1 MDISLTSREVN
12 EGRLIIVSNR
22 LPVSLEKKGRGFT
35 AKPSV
40 GGLATGMSSVF
51 TSRGGRWVG
60 WPGLQTSPAARVQRQ
75 KITQVLAERHCR
87 PVFMT
92 QEEIDHFYHGFAND
106 TIWPLFHYFPQYADY
121 DELFWKHYVDVNQK
135 FCEAVLE
142 LAQPGDTIWVHDYH
156 LLLLP
161 RMIREASPEVSIGFF
176 LHIPFPAYEIFR
188 ALPWR
193 REILEGLLGA
203 DLIGFHTYDYVRDF
217 LDSIRRILGLDSHMG
232 QIHIQNRMAKVD
244 CFPMGIDYDRYHDG
258 ADLPEVVAEAD
269 DIRRELGD
277 RQTILSID
285 RLDYSKG
292 ILHRLEAFDR
302 FLGERRGE
310 HHRVTL
316 ILLVVPSRTEVE
328 KYAGL
333 KRLIDQKVGQIN
345 GRYGSI
351 GWVPIWYLYRSLP
364 FEKLM
369 ALYRLADVAM
379 VTPLRD
385 GMNLVAKEYVA
396 AQTNGDGALV
406 LSEMA
411 GSAKELGEA
420 FIVNPNNIEHV
431 AAMLEE
437 ALNMSYEDRNARIKA
452 MQARLKR
459 YNVSGWAEDFLN
471 RLKQIKDIQRDF
483 AIRRL
488 TRQAGRRIVAD
499 YRAATNRLLMF
510 DYDGTLAP
518 FRDRPE
524 LAVPDEEL
532 WGLLD
537 RLSQDQANEVVI
549 ISNRDRYTLEE
560 WFGDYPIALS
570 AEHGI
575 WTKEPGS
582 QWVQVEPVSGEW
594 KNEIKPALE
603 MFVVRTPGSFVE
615 EKDFSLVWHYRTVD
629 PELASVRAKELKDAL
644 LPLAASFD
652 LEVAE
657 GNNIIMIKKTGV
669 DKGRA
674 ALRWLKQAEWD
685 FILCAGDDWTDEDM
699 FAVLPDSAYSLR
711 VGLKVSRAKY
721 NLDTPREARQLLAE
735 LVR

>member
-1 MDISLTSREVN
+1 MDMNTN
-12 EGRLIIVSNR
+12 YTAGNDGRLIIVSNR
-22 LPVSLEKKGRGFT
+22 LPVSLEKKGRGFS
-35 AKPSV
+35 AQPSV
-40 GGLATGMSSVF
+40 GGLATGLSSVF
-51 TSRGGRWVG
+51 SARGGRWVG
-60 WPGLQTSPAARVQRQ
+60 WPGVQTSPAARVQRE
-75 KITQVLAERHCR
+75 KITKVLADHKCL

-92 QEEIDHFYHGFAND
+92 QDEIDHFYHGFAND

-121 DELFWKHYVDVNQK
+121 DELFWKHYLEVNQK
-135 FCEAVLE
+135 FCDAVLE
-142 LAQPGDTIWVHDYH
+142 AAQPGDTIWVHDYH

-161 RMIREASPEVSIGFF
+161 RMIRKAAPEVSIGFF

-193 REILEGLLGA
+193 REILKGMLGA

-217 LDSIRRILGLDSHMG
+217 LDSIRRILGLDSHLG
-232 QIHIQNRMAKVD
+232 QIHYENRMTKVD
-244 CFPMGIDYDRYHDG
+244 CFPMGIDYDRYHAG
-258 ADLPEVVAEAD
+258 AELPEVVDEAEE
-269 DIRRELGD
+269 IRSELN
-277 RQTILSID
+277 RRKTILSID

-292 ILHRLEAFDR
+292 IIHRLEAFDR
-302 FLGERRGE
+302 FLGERHGA
-310 HHRVTL
+310 HDRVTL

-333 KRLIDQKVGQIN
+333 KRKIDQKVGQIN

-369 ALYRLADVAM
+369 ALYRLADVAL

-396 AQTNGDGALV
+396 AQPDGDGALV

-420 FIVNPNNIEHV
+420 FIVNPNNIEQV
-431 AAMLEE
+431 AAVLKE
-437 ALNMSYEDRNARIKA
+437 ALDMNLEDRKIRIEA
-452 MQARLKR
+452 MQARLER

-471 RLKQIKDIQRDF
+471 RLKQIKNIQRDF

-488 TRQAGRRIVAD
+488 TDQARARIAAD

-524 LAVPDEEL
+524 QAVPDEEL

-537 RLSQDQANEVVI
+537 KLSQDQANEVVI

-575 WTKEPGS
+575 WTRERNG
-582 QWVQVEPVSGEW
+582 QWIQVEPVSSAW
-594 KNEIKPALE
+594 KSEIKPALE
-603 MFVVRTPGSFVE
+603 MFVIRTPGSFIE

-674 ALRWLKQAEWD
+674 AIRWLKKAEWD

-699 FAVLPDSAYSLR
+699 FAVLPEEAYSLR
-711 VGLKVSRAKY
+711 VGLKVSRAKF
-721 NLDTPREARQLLAE
+721 NLDTPRETRQLVASLIG
-735 LVR
+735 